1 MPTATTNIL
10 GMNLAT
16 AKGDLLAASASN
28 TLVRFPVG
36 TNGHT
41 LTADSSQT
49 SGLIWKDLLGSVAGT
64 ANQASTLVDVYPRIG
79 NFTATLTSGTVYFT
93 FFTPSW
99 TTTISSVTVISA
111 GTASTGT
118 SLVRFGLYSLSG
130 GTATL
135 VASTA
140 NDTTVFSST
149 NTASTRN
156 LDTSYQLVAGNR
168 YALAVLVVGSTP
180 GTVYTAFNNPPA
192 ALSALEPR
200 ITGAVALQ
208 SNLPSTASSFTA
220 SNIGVWGRFA

>member
-1 MPTATTNIL
+1 
-10 GMNLAT
+10 MNLAT
-16 AKGDLLAASASN
+16 AKGDILAATASN
-28 TLVRFPVG
+28 TITRLGVG
-36 TNGHT
+36 TNGFA
-41 LTADSSQT
+41 LTADSSAAT
-49 SGLIWKDLLGSVAGT
+49 GLLWKDLFSNNAGNI
-64 ANQASTLVDVYPRIG
+64 NQTTSIVDVYPRMG
-79 NFTATLTSGTVYFT
+79 NFSATLTSGTVYFT
-93 FFTPSW
+93 FFSPLW
-99 TTTISSVTVISA
+99 TTTISSVTAISA

-200 ITGAVALQ
+200 LTGAVALQ
-208 SNLPSTASSFTA
+208 TNLPSTASSFTA
-220 SNIGVWGRFA
+220 SSIGVWGRFA